1 MGWKDEARRTIIGEK
16 VMLESFPGYWIRPR
30 KYSIETMDEIR
41 ALERKQQ
48 GEFNRKALARIAKKM
63 SDGGKIDD
71 AEKIV
76 PSTIM
81 GELTDE
87 EFEAIYDISEK
98 RKDGPGA
105 QLIVAKIAGGLGEHN
120 FDGAKVET
128 LAKDMIDYPDIAR
141 EMVKIIE
148 EYNRP
153 LAESPSE
160 TSEPSPDGSI
170 KGESS
175 QPTEKIS
182 QTDETPG
189 S

>member
-16 VMLESFPGYWIRPR
+16 VMLETFPGYWIRPR

-41 ALERKQQ
+41 AIERKQQ

-63 SDGGKIDD
+63 SESGNIEDPGTI
-71 AEKIV
+71 A
-76 PSTIM
+76 PAMIM

-87 EFEAIYDISEK
+87 EFEAIYEVSEN
-98 RKDGPGA
+98 RKAGPGA
-105 QLIVAKIAGGLGEHN
+105 QLIIAKIHGGVGEHN
-120 FDGAKVET
+120 FDGAKIET
-128 LAKDMIDYPDIAR
+128 LAKDMVDYPDIAR
-141 EMVKIIE
+141 EMITIIE

-153 LAESPSE
+153 LAGNPSGI
-160 TSEPSPDGSI
+160 SEPLPDGST

-175 QPTEKIS
+175 RQTEKTS